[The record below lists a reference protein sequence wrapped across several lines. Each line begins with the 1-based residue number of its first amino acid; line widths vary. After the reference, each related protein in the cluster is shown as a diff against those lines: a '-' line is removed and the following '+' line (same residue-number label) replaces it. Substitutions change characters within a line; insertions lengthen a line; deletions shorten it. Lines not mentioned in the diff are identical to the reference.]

1 MRARLPDESGYVV
14 NNGVRI
20 YYELH
25 GSGTPTVLL
34 LPTWSIVH
42 SRFWKM
48 QVPYLARHFRV
59 LTFDGRGNG
68 RSDRPTDTAAYND
81 SEYVADALA
90 VLDHTGTEQA
100 VLVGLSR
107 GAGYALRLA
116 AEHSDRVLG
125 VLFSGPTVGL
135 HDPSPD
141 APSFDFDA
149 ELDTDVGWAKWNAPY
164 WRRNWPGFVD
174 FFMNQIFHEP
184 HSTKQIE
191 DAIGWGLE
199 TDPETII
206 RTQEAMYLGTPRRA
220 ATDQRRA
227 TVVDLAQKVRCPCVV
242 IHGTG
247 DRIVPVANGQRLANL
262 LRSPLVEMA
271 GSGHAP
277 NCRDPVRFNLILRD
291 FIESVV
297 PREPKRTVWV
307 RPRKRRRR
315 ALWISSPIGL
325 GHALRD
331 LAIARAVRE
340 RVPDLEIDWW
350 AQPPVTGVLEA
361 EGETVHPVSNQMAS
375 ESAHWESEASAHDL
389 HAFQAYRRMDE
400 IFLAN
405 YMLFDDVVQETA
417 YDLWV
422 GDESWE
428 IDHFLHDNPERKIA
442 PYVFTTDVIGF
453 QPTNPDDTREAE
465 LCADYNAEKIERRER
480 FPQLRDLSLFI
491 GGFDELPD
499 MSFGPGL
506 PRVREWSA
514 RWFESVPYVVP
525 FDPSAYRDRDALRER
540 LGYGT
545 GYPLL
550 VAAVGGTRVGRDLL
564 ELTAEGFAHLRKE
577 QPEARM
583 LMVTGPRIDPA
594 ELSDVEGLE
603 RTGYV
608 HNLFEHLACADAA
621 VVQGGLSTTME
632 LVAVGRPFIYFPLQ
646 HHWEQQH
653 FVAHRLDHYHA
664 GIRMDFATTAPSDL
678 AAAMQR
684 ALTTKPRYRRIRSGG
699 AQHAAER
706 IAALISR

>member
-1 MRARLPDESGYVV
+1 VRARLPDESGYVV

-25 GSGTPTVLL
+25 GTGRPTVLL

-68 RSDRPTDTAAYND
+68 RSDRPLDTAAYD
-81 SEYVADALA
+81 DTEYVADAIA
-90 VLDHTGTEQA
+90 VLDHTGTDHA
-100 VLVGLSR
+100 VIVGLSR
-107 GAGYALRLA
+107 GGGYALRLA
-116 AEHSDRVLG
+116 AEHPERVLG
-125 VLFSGPTVGL
+125 AFFSGPTVGL
-135 HDPSPD
+135 HDPPPPD
-141 APSFDFDA
+141 APSYDFAA
-149 ELDTDVGWAKWNAPY
+149 ELDTDVGWAKFNAPY

-174 FFMNQIFHEP
+174 FFMNKIFNEP

-191 DAIGWGLE
+191 DAVGWGLE

-206 RTQEAMYLGTPRRA
+206 RTMEAMYLGTPRRA
-220 ATDQRRA
+220 VSEQRRA
-227 TVVDLAQKVRCPCVV
+227 TVLGLASQVRCPCLVV
-242 IHGTG
+242 HGTD
-247 DRIVPVANGQRLANL
+247 DRIVPFASGERLAEAL
-262 LRSPLVEMA
+262 SSPLVAMA
-271 GSGHAP
+271 GSGHMP
-277 NCRDPVRFNLILRD
+277 NARDPVHFNLVLRD
-291 FIESVV
+291 FVESIT
-297 PREPKRTVWV
+297 PRAPERTVWV
-307 RPRKRRRR
+307 RPRERQRR

-325 GHALRD
+325 GHVLRD
-331 LAIARAVRE
+331 LAIARALRE

-361 EGETVHPVSNQMAS
+361 HGETVHPVSTQMAS
-375 ESAHWESEASAHDL
+375 ESAHWESEATAHDL

-405 YMLFDDVVQETA
+405 YMLFDDLVNETN

-428 IDHFLHDNPERKIA
+428 VDHFLHDNPERKIA

-453 QPTNPDDTREAE
+453 QPTNPDDAREAE

-499 MSFGPGL
+499 VSFGPGL
-506 PRVREWSA
+506 PQVRDWSQ
-514 RWFESVPYVVP
+514 RWYDSVPYVVP
-525 FDPSAYRDRDALRER
+525 FDPSAYADRAALRER

-550 VAAVGGTRVGRDLL
+550 VAAVGGTAVGRDLL

-577 QPEARM
+577 QPDARM
-583 LMVTGPRIDPA
+583 MMVTGPRIDPTD
-594 ELSDVEGLE
+594 LPDVEGLD

-632 LVAVGRPFIYFPLQ
+632 LVAVGRPFVYFPLK
-646 HHWEQQH
+646 HHWEQQR
-653 FVAHRLDHYHA
+653 FVCHRLDHYRA
-664 GIRMDFATTAPSDL
+664 GIRMDFARTSPTDL
-678 AAAMQR
+678 SAAMKR
-684 ALTTKPRYRRIRSGG
+684 ALTTKARYRRIRSGG
-699 AQHAAER
+699 AQLAADR
-706 IAALISR
+706 IAALIR